1 MRWWEQRGRGRR
13 WWGISVV
20 GTEKVD
26 RSGFLK
32 FWFEIHFYSAC
43 KLPWGSGTVTTNVV
57 VEEEADM
64 TVVEDE
70 MIQLI
75 LEERK
80 NQREKEQQGKRPK
93 RWRGRGEEDGGHTSS
108 SSSTHKKAV
117 RS

>member
-1 MRWWEQRGRGRR
+1 
-13 WWGISVV
+13 V
-20 GTEKVD
+20 
-26 RSGFLK
+26 
-32 FWFEIHFYSAC
+32 
-43 KLPWGSGTVTTNVV
+43 
-57 VEEEADM
+57 

-75 LEERK
+75 WEEIK

-93 RWRGRGEEDGGHTSS
+93 IIKDEGGEGRGEEDGGHSTSS